1 MNSNTAIETQ
11 RERNRA
17 VSSESGEGGGL
28 SLQRLILFGAAVG
41 LAAFAL
47 KQMPDL
53 RRYLKLRS
61 M

>member
-1 MNSNTAIETQ
+1 MDSNTAIETR
-11 RERNRA
+11 RERNTS
-17 VSSESGEGGGL
+17 VSSESGGGL
-28 SLQRLILFGAAVG
+28 SVQRIILFGAAVG

>member
-11 RERNRA
+11 RERNRS
-17 VSSESGEGGGL
+17 VSSESGGGGL
-28 SLQRLILFGAAVG
+28 SVQRLILFGAALG

-61 M
+61 T